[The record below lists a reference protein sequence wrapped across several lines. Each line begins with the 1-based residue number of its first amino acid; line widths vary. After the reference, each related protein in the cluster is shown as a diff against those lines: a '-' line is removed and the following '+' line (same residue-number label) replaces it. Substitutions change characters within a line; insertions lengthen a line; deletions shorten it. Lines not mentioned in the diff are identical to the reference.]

1 MHQNVQLFATW
12 HQVVPLTEY
21 VCQYLQLTCTD
32 SSSCVDALMGQVA
45 NQMVELCTIQ
55 TEHEQEVVSPWMSQL
70 QLAILH
76 NCLSQQVDDNDTS
89 NFKCTLII
97 ASTVIGL
104 VVASSKVLVLPFFS
118 LQDTQFSDLCSRNL
132 VTPCFNIFGLKINFF
147 LEFRSI
153 KQLKMTKKEK

>member
-1 MHQNVQLFATW
+1 
-12 HQVVPLTEY
+12 
-21 VCQYLQLTCTD
+21 
-32 SSSCVDALMGQVA
+32 
-45 NQMVELCTIQ
+45 
-55 TEHEQEVVSPWMSQL
+55 MSQL